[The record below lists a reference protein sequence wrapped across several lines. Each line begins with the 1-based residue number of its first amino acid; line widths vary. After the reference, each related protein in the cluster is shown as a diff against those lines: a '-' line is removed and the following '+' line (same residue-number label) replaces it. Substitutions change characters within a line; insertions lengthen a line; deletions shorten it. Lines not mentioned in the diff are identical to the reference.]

1 MQLKKIVLFCCL
13 TGLTT
18 VSFAAEK
25 TTYGRYE
32 KVKVMDLGE
41 ITIPAKLDTGAMTA
55 SLNAIDI
62 VLFEKDGKQ
71 WVRFTPEADGKKFKA
86 MERPVSKM
94 GKIKRRIGDFT
105 PEEEDDDEESNK
117 KEDIK
122 DSNTD
127 KPEYTYRPEIKMQV
141 CLGNTL
147 KTIDVNLTDRSTFRY
162 PLLIGAKAL
171 RQFKAVVDPSVK
183 YQSTASCSAK

>member
-1 MQLKKIVLFCCL
+1 MQLQKIVLFSCL
-13 TGLTT
+13 IGLTT

-41 ITIPAKLDTGAMTA
+41 ASIPAKLDTGAMTA
-55 SLNAIDI
+55 SLNATDI
-62 VLFEKDGKQ
+62 ELFEKDDKQ

-94 GKIKRRIGDFT
+94 GKIKRRIGDFA
-105 PEEEDDDEESNK
+105 PEEDDDDSTK
-117 KEDIK
+117 KPDNQEAT
-122 DSNTD
+122 SD

-162 PLLIGAKAL
+162 PLLLGAKAL

-183 YQSTASCSAK
+183 YQSTASCSVK